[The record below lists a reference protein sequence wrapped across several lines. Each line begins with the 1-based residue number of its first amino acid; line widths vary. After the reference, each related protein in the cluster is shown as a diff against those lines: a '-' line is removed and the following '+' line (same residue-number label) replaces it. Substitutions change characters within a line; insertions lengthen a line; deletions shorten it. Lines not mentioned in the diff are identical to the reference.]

1 MAGAW
6 EPLAKVC
13 AAEEDEDDVEEDDPP
28 DVPPPSIAPT
38 AADVEGLLTPAA
50 EAPLGPAVAAAP
62 LLPLLLSGTLPDLEA
77 RRLLKA
83 QEKKKRNEIKHKFVK
98 PRLSQRLFPHFI
110 FIYLFFYLF
119 IYLINN

>member
-83 QEKKKRNEIKHKFVK
+83 QEKKKRNEIKHTFV
-98 PRLSQRLFPHFI
+98 
-110 FIYLFFYLF
+110 
-119 IYLINN
+119 INSVVTRCEQVSERSEQLRKE